1 MRNYTTTLGGFNPM
15 SKSALKLF
23 MLRHGQG
30 GAIVTGDDGKPLFY
44 SDKMVAKAA
53 RKDGQVVSLGP
64 DHNHCKAHEEIKNAS

>member
-1 MRNYTTTLGGFNPM
+1 M

-44 SDKMVAKAA
+44 SDKMIAKAA
-53 RKDGQVVSLGP
+53 RKG
-64 DHNHCKAHEEIKNAS
+64 ASSWRAS

>member
-1 MRNYTTTLGGFNPM
+1 MLNFTTTLGGFNPM
-15 SKSALKLF
+15 SKTTLKLF

-44 SDKMVAKAA
+44 SDKMIAKAA

>member
-1 MRNYTTTLGGFNPM
+1 M
-15 SKSALKLF
+15 SKTALKLF

-44 SDKMVAKAA
+44 SDKMIAKAA

-64 DHNHCKAHEEIKNAS
+64 DHNHCKAHKEIKNAS